1 MFLKKLWQHTRF
13 RVNTRDKIYCNIIE
27 GLAPDN
33 DEYHLQDKPDSLTVK
48 INLKDRREVIY

>member
-1 MFLKKLWQHTRF
+1 MFLKKLQHTRF

>member
-1 MFLKKLWQHTRF
+1 MFLKKLRQHTRF
-13 RVNTRDKIYCNIIE
+13 RVNTRDKIYSNIIE

-33 DEYHLQDKPDSLTVK
+33 DKYHLQDKPDSLTVK